1 MLAGINDLSYEA
13 LDAKLCK
20 LYTEAMFAQKPTEP
34 TTTSTV
40 VSYTLNNPINTE
52 NSWIEAVQSKQA
64 NRK

>member
-20 LYTEAMFAQKPTEP
+20 LYTEAMFAQKPAES

-40 VSYTLNNPINTE
+40 VSYTLNNQINTE